1 MSFAELD
8 RQPKFQMAEV
18 RTGLGSIIK
27 NIFDTL
33 VWNCNGKMQK

>member
-1 MSFAELD
+1 MRFAKLD
-8 RQPKFQMAEV
+8 RQPKCQMAEV
-18 RTGLGSIIK
+18 RTGLGSIVK